1 MEGTG
6 MSSASQ
12 RMRNER
18 ERPAPRPKATKLSPE
33 LDEVL
38 RMLKALEDQPD
49 PDRRDTDKSR

>member
-1 MEGTG
+1 

-18 ERPAPRPKATKLSPE
+18 ERPAPRPKAARLSPE

-38 RMLKALEDQPD
+38 KMLKALEDQPE
-49 PDRRDTDKSR
+49 PDRRDTDKTR